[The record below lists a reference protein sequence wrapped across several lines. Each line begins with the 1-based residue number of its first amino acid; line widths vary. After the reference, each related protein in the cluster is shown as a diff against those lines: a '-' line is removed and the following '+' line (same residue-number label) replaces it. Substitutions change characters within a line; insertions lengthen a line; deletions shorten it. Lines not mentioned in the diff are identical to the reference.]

1 MRRVTYALILLSL
14 ASPAAAADLDFDF
27 LRGSETVGPGTYTR
41 WNGFYVGGQIG
52 YTNGNADFSNST
64 QSGVSYALRQT
75 DLELEFAPSSWQVL
89 GTANNSAASFGG
101 FIGYNTQW
109 EDAIFGVE
117 ANINRAGVNLHAQ
130 STPIGP
136 LITAPD
142 AQGDTHT
149 VTMSGTGSIANL
161 DFATLRFRAGYVV
174 GNFMPYA
181 FVGPAFGLANVAV
194 GVTGTNIQCTTS
206 APSVCANFPFT
217 STYGLNSAVL
227 YGFTVG
233 GGVDVA
239 LTQNIF
245 LRADIEYDNFNPPP
259 GIPLALITGRVGA
272 GLKF

>member
-1 MRRVTYALILLSL
+1 MLRVTYALILLSL
-14 ASPAAAADLDFDF
+14 ASPALAADLDFDF
-27 LRGSETVGPGTYTR
+27 LRGSETVGPGTFTR
-41 WNGFYVGGQIG
+41 WSGFYVGGQIG
-52 YTNGNADFSNST
+52 YTNGNADFSHST
-64 QSGVSYALRQT
+64 QSGVAYALRQT
-75 DLELEFAPSSWQVL
+75 DLELQFAPSTWQVL
-89 GTANNSAASFGG
+89 GTANNSIASFGG

-117 ANINRAGVNLHAQ
+117 ANINRAGLNLHAL

-136 LITAPD
+136 LLTAPD
-142 AQGDTHT
+142 SQGATHT
-149 VTMSGTGSIANL
+149 VTMSGTGSITNL

-181 FVGPAFGLANVAV
+181 FVGPAFGLANIAV
-194 GVTGTNIQCTTS
+194 GVTGNNVQCTTTT
-206 APSVCANFPFT
+206 PILCASFPFT
-217 STYGLNSAVL
+217 TTYGLNSAVL

-245 LRADIEYDNFNPPP
+245 LRAEVEYDNFDPPP
-259 GIPLALITGRVGA
+259 GIPLSLITGRVGA